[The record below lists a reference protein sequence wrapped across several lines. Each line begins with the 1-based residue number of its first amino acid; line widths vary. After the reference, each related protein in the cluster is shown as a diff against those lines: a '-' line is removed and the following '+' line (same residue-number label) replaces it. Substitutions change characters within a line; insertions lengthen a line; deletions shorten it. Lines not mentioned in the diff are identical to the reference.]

1 MNPDSHKVIYKN
13 EYDRMTEEY
22 NAEYFAWAED
32 LYDSRIIVYGDK
44 GKNLKKSE
52 NICSCGIIAEDFH
65 SKSCVKCIMALVDT
79 ETGDI
84 YLSYTSFNIN
94 WKIIRRSIEYGM
106 TLYTEEGGE
115 LNIEN
120 AKELVDLSRLDKK
133 GYKASIVHGR
143 IKLLRSD
150 LSDEAEHEDN
160 PCNRLKKNLLDDPNL
175 NYFYSILSI
184 YVHDRQCDKIK
195 DIDADVFSASKVIP
209 KGMVM
214 CPKCKK
220 NILVRQACNGDENQ
234 MSMILSICRRH
245 NINIELLE
253 KCILNS
259 DLKLSAYT
267 PFEMAILCCGER
279 WLINVNGTKP
289 KVLYRK
295 GGKSHEEQKY
305 TAFESNNNQKEISL
319 NRIIE
324 SIADRYVN

>member
-65 SKSCVKCIMALVDT
+65 SKSCVKCIIALVDT

-84 YLSYTSFNIN
+84 YISDTSFNIN

-120 AKELVDLSRLDKK
+120 AKELVDLSRLNKK

-143 IKLLRSD
+143 IKLLRND
-150 LSDEAEHEDN
+150 LSGEAEYEDN
-160 PCNRLKKNLLDDPNL
+160 PCNRLKKNLLEDSNL
-175 NYFYSILSI
+175 NFFYSILSI
-184 YVHDRQCDKIK
+184 YVHDRQCEEIK

-209 KGMVM
+209 DGMVM
-214 CPKCKK
+214 CPKCKR
-220 NILVRQACNGDENQ
+220 NILLRQACSGDEKQ
-234 MSMILSICRRH
+234 MSMVLSICRRH
-245 NINIELLE
+245 NINIDLLE
-253 KCILNS
+253 KCILHKG
-259 DLKLSAYT
+259 LKIIAYT
-267 PFEMAILCCGER
+267 PFETAILCGGDKWMIR
-279 WLINVNGTKP
+279 MNGRKTE
-289 KVLYRK
+289 VLY
-295 GGKSHEEQKY
+295 GKDDVSDEGQKH
-305 TAFESNNNQKEISL
+305 TVFETNNQTEMSL
-319 NRIIE
+319 NEIIE
-324 SIADRYVN
+324 NIADRYVN